1 MIYFYSHLLVN
12 KDALIMQDNL
22 QDVQKYYDLIVDFL
36 VTYSFQLLGAVV
48 LLLIGLWIA
57 KLVANWLNNLCLRH
71 NVDVT
76 LANFLANLAKVI
88 IMVMVVIMTLNQ
100 VGIAITPFVAAI
112 GAASLG
118 AGLAFQGML
127 SNYAAGLT
135 IILTRLFTIGNTI
148 RVQGVYGVVK
158 DIKLAHTLMENEDGE
173 EILIPNKHIVGEVVH
188 NSAASRVVEA
198 EVGVAYDSDMNQA
211 IAVVQQAIEQV
222 CAELADDDGEP
233 TTVKVGIDR
242 FDDSAIVI
250 GYRVWVPSLSFFE
263 RKYAI
268 NKAVLD
274 ALQQAQIQIPFPQ
287 RVVHQVG

>member
-1 MIYFYSHLLVN
+1 
-12 KDALIMQDNL
+12 MQENIA
-22 QDVQKYYDLIVDFL
+22 DVEKYYELITEFL
-36 VTYSFQLLGAVV
+36 VTYSFQLLGAIV
-48 LLLIGLWIA
+48 LLLIGLWLA
-57 KLVANWLNNLCLRH
+57 KSIANWVNGLCLRH

-76 LANFLANLAKVI
+76 LANFLANMVKIIVI
-88 IMVMVVIMTLNQ
+88 TIVVVMTLNQ

-118 AGLAFQGML
+118 AGLAFQGLL

-148 RVQGVYGVVK
+148 RVQGVHGVVK
-158 DIKLAHTLMENEDGE
+158 DIKLAHTLLENEDGE
-173 EILIPNKHIVGEVVH
+173 EILIPNKHIVGEIVH
-188 NSAASRVVEA
+188 NSSAYRVIES
-198 EVGVAYDSDMNQA
+198 EVGVAYDSDMEKA
-211 IAVVQQAIEQV
+211 IAVVQQAIETV
-222 CAELADDDGEP
+222 CQDLNREDDETSNDEHQKVA
-233 TTVKVGIDR
+233 TNVGIDR

-274 ALQQAQIQIPFPQ
+274 SLQQAQVQIPFPQ
-287 RVVHQVG
+287 RVVHQMPVK